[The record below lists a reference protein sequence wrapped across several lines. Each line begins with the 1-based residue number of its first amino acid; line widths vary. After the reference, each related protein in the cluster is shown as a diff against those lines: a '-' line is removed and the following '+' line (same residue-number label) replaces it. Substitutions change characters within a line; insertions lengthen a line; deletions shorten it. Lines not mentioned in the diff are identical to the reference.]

1 MSPFPPRAI
10 LHVDMDAFYAS
21 VEQRD
26 EPSLRGKPVLV
37 GGAGPRGVVAAAS
50 YESRVYGI
58 RSAMP
63 MREALTRCPHA
74 VCVPPRFD
82 SYRRESACIFAIFH
96 GFSPLVESLSLD
108 EAFIDVTA
116 SRSLFGDAAAIGRA
130 IKDRIRDAT
139 RLSASVGIGPNKLVA
154 KIASDLDK
162 PDGLRLVDDDSLQST
177 LDPLPARVLPGVGP
191 RAAGHLRRI
200 GLTTLGELRRAPAS
214 RLQPIFGRYSEQI
227 RQRAAGVDD
236 RPVVPDAARKSISA
250 EETFDADLPQGPEL
264 SRELARLADR
274 TAARLRASGLVA
286 GCVCVKIR
294 RPDFATFTRRRSLH
308 PPASG
313 SRLIHGAA
321 RELLGQWFAAAP
333 DAKLRL
339 LGVGVE
345 DLEPA
350 GQADLLA
357 ALGTAG
363 NDAIDD
369 AVDRIR
375 ARFGEAA
382 LGSARTLR

>member
-1 MSPFPPRAI
+1 
-10 LHVDMDAFYAS
+10 MDAFYAS

-37 GGAGPRGVVAAAS
+37 GGSGPRGVVAAAS
-50 YESRVYGI
+50 YESRVFGV

-82 SYRRESACIFAIFH
+82 CYRRESARIFAIFRA
-96 GFSPLVESLSLD
+96 FSPLVESLSLD

-116 SRSLFGDAAAIGRA
+116 SRSLFGDVASIGRS
-130 IKDRIRDAT
+130 IKRQICETT
-139 RLSASVGIGPNKLVA
+139 RLTASVGIGPNKLVA

-162 PDGLRLVDDDSLQST
+162 PDGLRIVDGNSLRAT
-177 LDPLPARVLPGVGP
+177 LDPLPVRVLPGVGP
-191 RAAGHLRRI
+191 RGAERLRRI
-200 GLTTLGELRRAPAS
+200 GLATLGELRRAPMA
-214 RLQPIFGRYSEQI
+214 RLQPIFGRYSEQM
-227 RQRAAGVDD
+227 RQRAAGLDD

-250 EETFDADLPQGPEL
+250 EETFDVDLPPGREL
-264 SRELARLADR
+264 SRELARLSDR
-274 TAARLRASGLVA
+274 TATRLRANGLVA
-286 GCVCVKIR
+286 GCVYVKIR
-294 RPDFATFTRRRSLH
+294 RADFATFTRRRSLN
-308 PPASG
+308 PPASQ
-313 SRLIHGAA
+313 SRLIHIAA
-321 RELLGQWFAAAP
+321 RELLEEWF
-333 DAKLRL
+333 DASPGSKLRL
-339 LGVGVE
+339 LGVGVA

-357 ALGTAG
+357 GFGSAG
-363 NDAIDD
+363 NDAIGD

-382 LGSARTLR
+382 LGSARVLR